1 MKLLTLWLCLLA
13 VLTVTSVSAAPAS
26 LRLITVDEQ
35 PANFT
40 RSDGSMDGFAV
51 EIVQALQR
59 ELNDQSRL
67 EIMPEGRALLTAQ
80 QEHNV
85 LLFSFSRTPEREH
98 SFHWLLPVLKKRW
111 QIYVHP
117 QSQLKL
123 QSLADLRKLA
133 AIGVVRGDVRESYLM
148 QQGFTNLVAVTT
160 HQQNLQMLQNER
172 VQAIVDDGIE
182 LAYVIKE
189 QSSPQIVPK
198 MAMTLRTS
206 NVYIMIR
213 KTADPQ
219 EVARWQQAVET
230 LKLRGD
236 LEQIAVAWQQR
247 IEQELHITVQREG
260 HLLVF

>member
-1 MKLLTLWLCLLA
+1 MKLLNFWLCLL
-13 VLTVTSVSAAPAS
+13 VLLSPFEATSAP

-35 PANFT
+35 PANF
-40 RSDGSMDGFAV
+40 RQADGSLGGFV
-51 EIVQALQR
+51 FDMVQALQR
-59 ELNDQSRL
+59 ELNDQSRV
-67 EIMPEGRALLTAQ
+67 EVMPEGRALLTAQ

-85 LLFSFSRTPEREH
+85 LLFSFSRTPEREQ

-123 QSLADLRKLA
+123 RTLADLRKLS

-160 HQQNLQMLQNER
+160 HQQNLQMLQNDR
-172 VQAIVDDGIE
+172 VQAIVDDSIE
-182 LAYVIKE
+182 LAYAIRE
-189 QSSPQIVPK
+189 QTTSQIMPK
-198 MAMTLRTS
+198 LAMTLRTS
-206 NVYIMIR
+206 TVYIMIR

-219 EVARWQQAVET
+219 EVSRWQQAVEA
-230 LKLRGD
+230 LRLNGE

-247 IEQELHITVQREG
+247 IEQELHISVQREG
-260 HLLVF
+260 HLLQF